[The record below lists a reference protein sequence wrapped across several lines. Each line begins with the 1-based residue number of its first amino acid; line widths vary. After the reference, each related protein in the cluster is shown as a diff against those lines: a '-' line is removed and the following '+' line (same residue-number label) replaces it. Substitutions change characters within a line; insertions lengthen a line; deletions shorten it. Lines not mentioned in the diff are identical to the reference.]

1 MGFSGL
7 KDMKT
12 MQVEVVSAEAEI
24 FSGPATLLSATAIAG
39 ELGIYP
45 NHTPLLTNLKA
56 GDVRIQ
62 TEDGEE
68 QVIYVSGG
76 ILEVTPK
83 KVTVLSDTAIRAD
96 DIDEAAA
103 IDAQKKAEQA
113 LKDSNADIDYAKAK
127 AELIQA
133 AAQLQ
138 ALKKAVK
145 RG

>member
-1 MGFSGL
+1 MS
-7 KDMKT
+7 T
-12 MQVEVVSAEAEI
+12 IQVEVVSAEQEI
-24 FSGPATLLSATAIAG
+24 FSGEAAVVIASAAAG
-39 ELGIYP
+39 EVGIYP
-45 NHTPLLTNLKA
+45 QHAPLLTNLKP

-62 TEDGEE
+62 DADGEE

-103 IDAQKKAEQA
+103 LEAQRKAEQA
-113 LKDSNADIDYAKAK
+113 LKDTTADINYAKAK
-127 AELIQA
+127 AELAQA

-138 ALKKAVK
+138 ALKKLRKK
-145 RG
+145 R

>member
-1 MGFSGL
+1 MN
-7 KDMKT
+7 T
-12 MQVEVVSAEAEI
+12 MQVEVVSAENEI
-24 FSGPATLLSATAIAG
+24 FSGAATMLIATAAAG

-45 NHTPLLTNLKA
+45 QHTPLLTNLKA

-83 KVTVLSDTAIRAD
+83 KITVLSDTAIRAD

-103 IDAQKKAEQA
+103 LEAQRKAEQA
-113 LKDSNADIDYAKAK
+113 LKDSKADIDYARARV
-127 AELIQA
+127 ELAQA
-133 AAQLQ
+133 VAQIA
-138 ALKKAVK
+138 ALKKVIK
-145 RG
+145 RR

>member
-1 MGFSGL
+1 MS
-7 KDMKT
+7 T
-12 MQVEVVSAEAEI
+12 MQVEVVSAEQEI
-24 FSGPATLLSATAIAG
+24 FSGKATMLIATASSG

-45 NHTPLLTNLKA
+45 QHTPLLTNLKP
-56 GDVRIQ
+56 GDVRVQ

-96 DIDEAAA
+96 DLDEATALE
-103 IDAQKKAEQA
+103 AQRKAEQA
-113 LKDSNADIDYAKAK
+113 LKDSNADIDYARAK
-127 AELIQA
+127 AELAQA

-138 ALKKAVK
+138 ALKKRMK
-145 RG
+145 RR

>member
-1 MGFSGL
+1 MS
-7 KDMKT
+7 T

-24 FSGPATLLSATAIAG
+24 FSGKATMLIATAQSG
-39 ELGIYP
+39 EMGIYP
-45 NHTPLLTNLKA
+45 QHTPLLTNLKA
-56 GDVRIQ
+56 GDVRVQ

-83 KVTVLSDTAIRAD
+83 KVTVLSDTAIRAA

-113 LKDSNADIDYAKAK
+113 LKDSTADINYAKAK
-127 AELIQA
+127 ADLAQA

-138 ALKKAVK
+138 ALKKVVK
-145 RG
+145 RRS

>member
-1 MGFSGL
+1 
-7 KDMKT
+7 MKT

-24 FSGPATLLSATAIAG
+24 FSGPATMLIATAISG

-45 NHTPLLTNLKA
+45 EHTPLITNLKP
-56 GDVRIQ
+56 GDVRVQ

-83 KVTVLSDTAIRAD
+83 KVTVLSDTAMRASD
-96 DIDEAAA
+96 LDEATALA
-103 IDAQKKAEQA
+103 AQKKAEQA
-113 LKDSNADIDYAKAK
+113 LKDTKADINYAKAR

-133 AAQLQ
+133 AAQL
-138 ALKKAVK
+138 KAIQKSV
-145 RG
+145 RNGR

>member
-1 MGFSGL
+1 MS
-7 KDMKT
+7 T
-12 MQVEVVSAEAEI
+12 MRVEVVSAENEI
-24 FSGPATLLSATAIAG
+24 FSGDATMLIATAEAG

-45 NHTPLLTNLKA
+45 QHTPLLTSLKA

-103 IDAQKKAEQA
+103 LEAQRKAEQA
-113 LKDSNADIDYAKAK
+113 LKDTSADINYAKAK
-127 AELIQA
+127 IELAQA

-138 ALKKAVK
+138 ALKKVMK
-145 RG
+145 RR

>member
-1 MGFSGL
+1 MS
-7 KDMKT
+7 T
-12 MQVEVVSAEAEI
+12 MQVEVVSAEKEI
-24 FSGPATLLSATAIAG
+24 FSGQATMLIATAQSG

-45 NHTPLLTNLKA
+45 QHTPLLTNLKP
-56 GDVRIQ
+56 GDVRVQ

-83 KVTVLSDTAIRAD
+83 KVTVLSDTAVRAD

-103 IDAQKKAEQA
+103 LEAQKQAEQA
-113 LKDSNADIDYAKAK
+113 LKDSKADIDYARAK
-127 AELIQA
+127 AELAQA

-138 ALKKAVK
+138 ALKKRLK
-145 RG
+145 RR

>member
-1 MGFSGL
+1 MS
-7 KDMKT
+7 T
-12 MQVEVVSAEAEI
+12 MQVEVVSAEQEI
-24 FSGPATLLSATAIAG
+24 FSGQATMLIATAAAG

-45 NHTPLLTNLKA
+45 QHTPLLTNLKP
-56 GDVRIQ
+56 GDVRVQ

-96 DIDEAAA
+96 DLDEAAA
-103 IDAQKKAEQA
+103 LEAQRKAEQA
-113 LKDSNADIDYAKAK
+113 LKDSNADIDYARAR
-127 AELIQA
+127 AELAQA

-138 ALKKAVK
+138 ALKKRMK
-145 RG
+145 RR

>member
-1 MGFSGL
+1 MS
-7 KDMKT
+7 T
-12 MQVEVVSAEAEI
+12 IQVEVVSAEQEI
-24 FSGPATLLSATAIAG
+24 FSGEAAVVIASAAAG
-39 ELGIYP
+39 EVGIYP
-45 NHTPLLTNLKA
+45 QHAPLLTNLKP

-62 TEDGEE
+62 DADGGE

-103 IDAQKKAEQA
+103 LEAQRKAEQA
-113 LKDSNADIDYAKAK
+113 LKDTTADINYAKAK
-127 AELIQA
+127 AELAQA

-138 ALKKAVK
+138 ALKKLRKK
-145 RG
+145 R

>member
-1 MGFSGL
+1 MS
-7 KDMKT
+7 T
-12 MQVEVVSAEAEI
+12 MQVEVVSAEQEI
-24 FSGPATLLSATAIAG
+24 FSGQATMLIATAASG

-45 NHTPLLTNLKA
+45 QHTPLLTNLKP
-56 GDVRIQ
+56 GDVRVQ

-96 DIDEAAA
+96 DLDEATALE
-103 IDAQKKAEQA
+103 AQRKAEQA
-113 LKDSNADIDYAKAK
+113 LKDSNADIDYARAK
-127 AELIQA
+127 AELAQA

-138 ALKKAVK
+138 ALKKRMK
-145 RG
+145 RR